1 MSGSAAFSERAW
13 EENEMRKLLTNKAT
27 NLVAGALSGVV
38 LAMAGGAVAQD
49 WPSQPVTL
57 VVGFPPGGSTDI
69 VARILAENMTQTLG
83 QPVLVENRAGAGGG
97 VGVAYVAN
105 AAPDGYTLGV
115 SGVGTSI
122 LIAAMGRDPG
132 YDIDAQLDVIGVM
145 GTLGLV
151 IVGRLGLEPQTLPEL
166 LEYAAANPEELTYG
180 TSGIGTPGHLAM
192 EHLLSLA
199 DVEMLHIPYQG
210 NTPLVNDVLGGHVDI
225 ALLTGPGASEQI
237 RAEAIHAFAVS
248 SPERSILMP
257 EVPTVSE
264 SGFDGFTAT
273 LWNLLVV
280 PKGTPEDVQQRL
292 SEALNLAMQQDNV
305 LEAFAA
311 QDLAPTLTTPAEAT
325 QFLHDE
331 RAKWVGVIES
341 AEITE

>member
-1 MSGSAAFSERAW
+1 MQ
-13 EENEMRKLLTNKAT
+13 KLFLTNKAT
-27 NLVAGALSGVV
+27 SLVAGALGGIV
-38 LAMAGGAVAQD
+38 LAMAGGAMAQD

-57 VVGFPPGGSTDI
+57 VVGFPPGGSTDV

-83 QPVLVENRAGAGGG
+83 QPVLVENRPGAGGG
-97 VGVAYVAN
+97 VGVAYVASSE
-105 AAPDGYTLGV
+105 PDGYTLGV
-115 SGVGTSI
+115 SGVGSSL

-132 YDIDAQLDVIGVM
+132 YDIDEQLDVIGIM

-151 IVGRLGLEPQTLPEL
+151 IAGRTGLEPQTLPEL
-166 LEYAAANPEELTYG
+166 IEYAAANPEELTYG

-192 EHLLSLA
+192 EYLLSLA
-199 DVEMLHIPYQG
+199 EVEMLHIPYQG
-210 NTPLVNDVLGGHVDI
+210 NTPLMNDVLGGHVDI

-237 RAEAIHAFAVS
+237 RAEAIHAYAVS
-248 SPERSILMP
+248 SPERSMLMP

-264 SGFDGFTAT
+264 SGFEGYSAT
-273 LWNLLVV
+273 LWNLLLA
-280 PKGTPEDVQQRL
+280 PEGTPEDIQQRL
-292 SEALNLAMQQDNV
+292 SEALNLAMEDATV

-331 RAKWVGVIES
+331 RTKWVGVIES
-341 AEITE
+341 AEILE